1 MINDK
6 NPWGHMGTFL
16 VDLEVAVLSIVKG
29 GGGLFD
35 QKSHNFGQFFQK
47 FWKKFFCLKHS
58 DFDGKLSGESI
69 FFGPMVVK
77 NFVFSEYGLFHKAG
91 KMRHF

>member
-16 VDLEVAVLSIVKG
+16 VDLEVPVLSIVKG

-35 QKSHNFGQFFQK
+35 QKSHSFGQFFQK
-47 FWKKFFCLKHS
+47 F
-58 DFDGKLSGESI
+58 
-69 FFGPMVVK
+69 
-77 NFVFSEYGLFHKAG
+77 
-91 KMRHF
+91 